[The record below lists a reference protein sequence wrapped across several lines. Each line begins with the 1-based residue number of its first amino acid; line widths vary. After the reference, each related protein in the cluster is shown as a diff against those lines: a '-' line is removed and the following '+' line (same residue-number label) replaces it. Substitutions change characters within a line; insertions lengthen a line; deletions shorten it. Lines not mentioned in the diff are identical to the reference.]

1 MTETRATAASRLP
14 RVVPAP
20 AALPPTGLA
29 GLDPE
34 WSRLVD
40 VTESGGAGERHDW
53 HLLDNGPQ
61 LDALGLIPV
70 GTILC
75 VHGNPTWSYLWRG
88 LLASATDAAAAGA
101 PAWRVI
107 AVDQLDMGFS
117 ERIGTPSNP
126 AGAIG
131 RRPAGARRPLAR
143 RVQDLGDLTDALDLA
158 GPVVTL
164 GHDWGGVV
172 SLGWAIDHPELLA
185 GVMLL
190 NTAVH
195 QPDGD
200 RIPAPLRLTLGR
212 GILGPA
218 TVATPAFLATTLA
231 LAHPS
236 LSTEVKRGYR
246 APYLTSARRG
256 GIGGFVADIPVAVEH
271 ESRPELDRIAEGA
284 RALAVPTLLLWGPRD
299 PIFSDRYL
307 DDLARRMPH
316 ARVHRFEGAGHL
328 LTEDADYAAAALLW
342 LGDTVAV
349 TPDDLASAGESRSR
363 NGDLGKLD
371 QRMGASSTL
380 LTATSGAEVVALS
393 PLAETAIGGPQ
404 AAWEAAGTHPLWYY
418 LDELQN
424 SDETALV
431 DMQPAPRTVSWRLL
445 SRRVR
450 QIAAGLVFIGVGPG
464 DRVSLLVPPSADL
477 TAVLYACVRIGAIV
491 VVADAGLGLAGLTRA
506 VRGARPD
513 FVIGAAPGLMA
524 ARALGWPGRK
534 ISTARFPAPMAAL
547 LGIEHTLA
555 ELVQLGQAR
564 LDADDALPPE
574 PAPTDPAA
582 VLFTSGSTGPAK
594 GVVYTH
600 GQLSAVSN
608 ALYLQY
614 GVGVGTGLVAGF
626 APFALLGPALGAR
639 SVTPDMDVT
648 APKTLT
654 ATAVAAAVAA
664 IDATVVFLSPAALV
678 NVVAT
683 AGALTAADHAAL
695 AGVQRF
701 LSAGAPI
708 SESLLAQAATLMPH
722 ATAHTPYG
730 MTEGLLMADITLEGI
745 RAAAASVAM
754 PLEADAA
761 AHVSEA
767 VSVPDTAVSASS
779 SNGAGAAWQSEV
791 ATSEDRPVVSAASVP
806 ETAVSASSTGGDEAA
821 PIATAPS
828 TPASTATVPST
839 VNPSSPATAPAVA
852 TAPSSVNPAGG
863 VCVGGSTQTTR
874 IRISALDASGASVGE
889 LSEQPDVTGEI
900 VVSAPHVKDHYD
912 RLWLT
917 ERASRRGAVP
927 GERWH
932 RTGDVGHLDS
942 AGRLWVEGRM
952 PHIIVTADGVVTPV
966 GPEQRIETLPDV
978 ARAAFV
984 GVGPVGTQQQV
995 AVIETVPP
1003 ARSVHRAS
1011 APLAAAVRAA
1021 VGSPVAAVLVVS
1033 GLPTDIRHNSKI
1045 DRSRLSRWAAGILSG
1060 GRWVKP

>member
-1 MTETRATAASRLP
+1 M
-14 RVVPAP
+14 PAP
-20 AALPPTGLA
+20 ATLPPSGLS
-29 GLDPE
+29 GLNPG
-34 WSRLVD
+34 WSRLIDVAESGTSGD
-40 VTESGGAGERHDW
+40 VTHGW
-53 HLLDNGPQ
+53 HLLDNGPE
-61 LDALGLIPV
+61 LDALGVIPV

-75 VHGNPTWSYLWRG
+75 VHGNPTWSYLWRS
-88 LLASATDAAAAGA
+88 LLAAASEAAASGA

-107 AVDQLDMGFS
+107 AVDQLNMGFS
-117 ERIGTPSNP
+117 ERTTDF
-126 AGAIG
+126 
-131 RRPAGARRPLAR
+131 RPLAR
-143 RVQDLGDLTDALDLA
+143 RVQDLDDLTDALDLA
-158 GPVVTL
+158 GPVIAL

-172 SLGWAIDHPELLA
+172 SLGWAVEHPELLA

-195 QPDGD
+195 QPAGD
-200 RIPAPLRLTLGR
+200 KIPAPLRLALGR

-231 LAHPS
+231 LAHPP
-236 LSTEVKRGYR
+236 LSSEIKRGFR
-246 APYLTSARRG
+246 APYLTSARRS
-256 GIGGFVADIPVAVEH
+256 GIGGFVADIPVALAH
-271 ESRPELDRIAEGA
+271 ESRPELDRIAESV
-284 RALAVPTLLLWGPRD
+284 RTLAVPTLLLWGPRD

-307 DDLARRMPH
+307 DDLVDRMPH

-328 LTEDADYAAAALLW
+328 LAEDVDYAAAALLW
-342 LGDTVAV
+342 LGDAV
-349 TPDDLASAGESRSR
+349 V
-363 NGDLGKLD
+363 K
-371 QRMGASSTL
+371 
-380 LTATSGAEVVALS
+380 S
-393 PLAETAIGGPQ
+393 PLDASESESESESESASVAPSE
-404 AAWEAAGTHPLWYY
+404 AAWDAAGTHPLWHY
-418 LDELQN
+418 LDELQD

-431 DMQPAPRTVSWRLL
+431 DMQPTPRTVSWRLL
-445 SRRVR
+445 SLRVR
-450 QIAAGLVFIGVGPG
+450 QLAAGLVHIGVKPG

-513 FVIGAAPGLMA
+513 FVIGAAPGLLA

-534 ISTARFPAPMAAL
+534 ISVAGFVPPMARL
-547 LGIEHTLA
+547 LGVEHTLA
-555 ELVQLGQAR
+555 ELISLGQAR
-564 LDADDALPPE
+564 LSAGDALPAQ
-574 PAPTDPAA
+574 PAPTDAAA

-600 GQLSAVSN
+600 GQLSAVSR
-608 ALYLQY
+608 ALFLQY

-654 ATAVAAAVAA
+654 ASAVAAAVDA

-683 AGALTAADHAAL
+683 AQALTPADHAAL

-708 SESLLAQAATLMPH
+708 SESLLAQAAALMPQ

-745 RAAAASVAM
+745 RAAAAGVAESNTV
-754 PLEADAA
+754 P
-761 AHVSEA
+761 A
-767 VSVPDTAVSASS
+767 VANDGESVP
-779 SNGAGAAWQSEV
+779 
-791 ATSEDRPVVSAASVP
+791 
-806 ETAVSASSTGGDEAA
+806 A
-821 PIATAPS
+821 P
-828 TPASTATVPST
+828 
-839 VNPSSPATAPAVA
+839 PATATPAA
-852 TAPSSVNPAGG
+852 TPTANPAGG
-863 VCVGGSTQTTR
+863 VCVGGSTATTR

-889 LSEQPDVTGEI
+889 LTEEADVTGEI
-900 VVSAPHVKDHYD
+900 VVSAPHVKDRYD

-917 ERASRRGAVP
+917 ERASRRGAVA

-932 RTGDVGHLDS
+932 RTGDVGHLDG

-952 PHIIVTADGVVTPV
+952 PHVIVTANGVVTPV

-978 ARAAFV
+978 FRAAFV
-984 GVGPVGTQQQV
+984 GVGPLGTQQQV
-995 AVIETVPP
+995 AVLETVPP
-1003 ARSVHRAS
+1003 ARRVHRA
-1011 APLAAAVRAA
+1011 PEKLAAAVRSM
-1021 VGSPVAAVLVVS
+1021 VGTPVAAVLVVP

-1045 DRSRLSRWAAGILSG
+1045 DRSRLSRWATGVLSG
-1060 GRWVKP
+1060 GRWTKP

>member
-1 MTETRATAASRLP
+1 MPAVAT
-14 RVVPAP
+14 
-20 AALPPTGLA
+20 LPPSGLA
-29 GLDPE
+29 GLNPE
-34 WSRLVD
+34 WSSLAEVAESENAA
-40 VTESGGAGERHDW
+40 VTHGW
-53 HLLDNGPQ
+53 HVLDNGPQ
-61 LDALGLIPV
+61 LDALGVIPV

-88 LLASATDAAAAGA
+88 LLASATDAAASGA

-107 AVDQLDMGFS
+107 AIDQLDMGFS
-117 ERIGTPSNP
+117 ERT
-126 AGAIG
+126 AGF
-131 RRPAGARRPLAR
+131 RPLAR
-143 RVQDLGDLTDALDLA
+143 RVRDLGDLTDALDLA

-172 SLGWAIDHPELLA
+172 SLGWAVDHPELLA

-195 QPDGD
+195 QPVNDA
-200 RIPAPLRLTLGR
+200 IPAPLRLALGR

-231 LAHPS
+231 LAHPP
-236 LSTEVKRGYR
+236 LSSEVKRGYR

-256 GIGGFVADIPVAVEH
+256 GIGGFVADIPVALAH
-271 ESRPELDRIAEGA
+271 ESRPELDRIAEA
-284 RALAVPTLLLWGPRD
+284 VRSLAVPTLLLWGPRD

-307 DDLARRMPH
+307 DDLVERMPH

-328 LTEDADYAAAALLW
+328 LAEDADYAAAALLW
-342 LGDTVAV
+342 LGDAVAPALV
-349 TPDDLASAGESRSR
+349 SSSRSR
-363 NGDLGKLD
+363 NGDLGTLD
-371 QRMGASSTL
+371 QRMGASPSP
-380 LTATSGAEVVALS
+380 LTAVSGLLAGDAVAPA
-393 PLAETAIGGPQ
+393 PLVETVSATR
-404 AAWEAAGTHPLWYY
+404 AAWEAAATHPLWHY
-418 LDELQN
+418 LDELRG

-431 DMQPAPRTVSWRLL
+431 DMLPTPRTVSWRLL

-450 QIAAGLVFIGVGPG
+450 QIGAGLVHIGVRPG

-534 ISTARFPAPMAAL
+534 ISVAGFPAPMARL
-547 LGIEHTLA
+547 LSVEHTLA
-555 ELVQLGQAR
+555 ELISLGQAR
-564 LDADDALPPE
+564 LSAGDDLPPE
-574 PAPTDPAA
+574 PAPSDPAA

-608 ALYLQY
+608 ALFLQY

-654 ATAVAAAVAA
+654 ASAVAAAVAA

-683 AGALTAADHAAL
+683 AAALTSDDHAAL

-708 SESLLAQAATLMPH
+708 SESLLAQAAALMPQ

-745 RAAAASVAM
+745 RAAAGSAAR
-754 PLEADAA
+754 PQTADAA
-761 AHVSEA
+761 VHEDG
-767 VSVPDTAVSASS
+767 SVLLA
-779 SNGAGAAWQSEV
+779 N
-791 ATSEDRPVVSAASVP
+791 PV
-806 ETAVSASSTGGDEAA
+806 
-821 PIATAPS
+821 
-828 TPASTATVPST
+828 
-839 VNPSSPATAPAVA
+839 
-852 TAPSSVNPAGG
+852 GG
-863 VCVGGSTQTTR
+863 VCVGASTQTTL

-942 AGRLWVEGRM
+942 AGRLWVEGRL
-952 PHIIVTADGVVTPV
+952 PHVLVTADGVVTPV
-966 GPEQRIETLPDV
+966 GPEQRIETLPEV
-978 ARAAFV
+978 SRAAFV
-984 GVGPVGTQQQV
+984 GVGPIGTQQRV

-1003 ARSVHRAS
+1003 ARRVHRAS
-1011 APLAAAVRAA
+1011 EPLAAAVRAM
-1021 VGSPVAAVLVVS
+1021 VGSPVAAVLVVP

-1045 DRSRLSRWAAGILSG
+1045 DRSRLSRWATGILSG

>member
-1 MTETRATAASRLP
+1 MVGPRRLPIATAA
-14 RVVPAP
+14 PAV
-20 AALPPTGLA
+20 LPPTGLS
-29 GLDPE
+29 GLNPG
-34 WSRLVD
+34 WSRLID
-40 VTESGGAGERHDW
+40 VAESGTAGGVTHGW

-61 LDALGLIPV
+61 LDALGVLPV

-88 LLASATDAAAAGA
+88 LLASATKAAASGA
-101 PAWRVI
+101 PAWRVV

-117 ERIGTPSNP
+117 ARTDSIAAT
-126 AGAIG
+126 G
-131 RRPAGARRPLAR
+131 RRAARPLAR
-143 RVQDLGDLTDALDLA
+143 RVHDLGDLTDALELA
-158 GPVVTL
+158 GPVITL

-172 SLGWAIDHPELLA
+172 SLGWAVDHPELLA

-195 QPDGD
+195 QSAGD
-200 RIPAPLRLTLGR
+200 SIPAPLRLALGR
-212 GILGPA
+212 GILSPA

-231 LAHPS
+231 LAHPP
-236 LSTEVKRGYR
+236 LSAEVKRGYC

-256 GIGGFVADIPVAVEH
+256 GIGGFVADIPVALAH
-271 ESRPELDRIAEGA
+271 ESRFELDRIAEA
-284 RALAVPTLLLWGPRD
+284 VRALAVPTLLLWGPRD

-307 DDLARRMPH
+307 DDLVERMPH

-328 LTEDADYAAAALLW
+328 LAEDADYAAAALLW
-342 LGDTVAV
+342 LGDIVPTESSVADADAPEPAV
-349 TPDDLASAGESRSR
+349 QSAIPERAQASV
-363 NGDLGKLD
+363 
-371 QRMGASSTL
+371 
-380 LTATSGAEVVALS
+380 SGSE
-393 PLAETAIGGPQ
+393 
-404 AAWEAAGTHPLWYY
+404 AAWGVDGTHPLWHY
-418 LDELQN
+418 LDELRD

-450 QIAAGLVFIGVGPG
+450 QIAAGLGHIGVRHG

-513 FVIGAAPGLMA
+513 FIIGAAPGLMA
-524 ARALGWPGRK
+524 ARALGWPGRT
-534 ISTARFPAPMAAL
+534 ISTARYPAPMARL
-547 LGIEHTLA
+547 LGVEHTLA
-555 ELVQLGQAR
+555 ELIRLGQAR
-564 LDADDALPPE
+564 LAAGDELPPE
-574 PAPTDPAA
+574 PAPSDTAA

-600 GQLSAVSN
+600 GQLSAVSR
-608 ALYLQY
+608 ALFLQY

-654 ATAVAAAVAA
+654 ATAVAAAVGA

-683 AGALTAADHAAL
+683 AGALTRADHTAL
-695 AGVQRF
+695 AGVRRF

-708 SESLLAQAATLMPH
+708 SATLLGQAAALMPA

-745 RAAAASVAM
+745 RAAAASVAT
-754 PLEADAA
+754 PPTADTGTQIPAASPPRAA
-761 AHVSEA
+761 A
-767 VSVPDTAVSASS
+767 TM
-779 SNGAGAAWQSEV
+779 
-791 ATSEDRPVVSAASVP
+791 
-806 ETAVSASSTGGDEAA
+806 
-821 PIATAPS
+821 
-828 TPASTATVPST
+828 
-839 VNPSSPATAPAVA
+839 
-852 TAPSSVNPAGG
+852 NPAGG
-863 VCVGGSTQTTR
+863 VCVGEATATTR
-874 IRISALDASGASVGE
+874 IRISALDPSGASVGE
-889 LSEQPDVTGEI
+889 LSEEPDVTGEI

-932 RTGDVGHLDS
+932 RTGDVGHLDR
-942 AGRLWVEGRM
+942 AGRLWVEGRL
-952 PHIIVTADGVVTPV
+952 PHVIVTADGVVTPV
-966 GPEQRIETLPDV
+966 GPEQRIETLPGV

-984 GVGPVGTQQQV
+984 GVGPLGTQQQV

-1003 ARSVHRAS
+1003 ARRVHRAS
-1011 APLAAAVRAA
+1011 ERLATAVRAA
-1021 VGSPVAAVLVVS
+1021 VGSPVAAVFVVP

-1045 DRSRLSRWAAGILSG
+1045 DRRRLSRWATGILSG

>member
-1 MTETRATAASRLP
+1 MP
-14 RVVPAP
+14 RTVSAP
-20 AALPPTGLA
+20 AALPPVGLE

-34 WSRLVD
+34 WSQLVE
-40 VTESGGAGERHDW
+40 VAESNSTGEVRHGW

-61 LDALGLIPV
+61 LDALGVIPV

-88 LLASATDAAAAGA
+88 LLSSAADAAASGA
-101 PAWRVI
+101 LAWRVI

-117 ERIGTPSNP
+117 ERTG
-126 AGAIG
+126 GV
-131 RRPAGARRPLAR
+131 RPLAR

-172 SLGWAIDHPELLA
+172 SLGWAVDHPELLA

-195 QPDGD
+195 QSAGD
-200 RIPAPLRLTLGR
+200 PIPAPLRLALGR
-212 GILGPA
+212 GILGPV

-246 APYLTSARRG
+246 APYLTRARRG
-256 GIGGFVADIPVAVEH
+256 GIGGFVVDIPVALSH

-328 LTEDADYAAAALLW
+328 LAEDADYAAAALLW
-342 LGDTVAV
+342 LGDAV
-349 TPDDLASAGESRSR
+349 TATPDDAANAVTSPSR

-380 LTATSGAEVVALS
+380 LTAVLGSEAASLS
-393 PLAETAIGGPQ
+393 PLVELAETAIGGPQ

-450 QIAAGLVFIGVGPG
+450 QIAAGLVFIGVKPG

-534 ISTARFPAPMAAL
+534 ISTARFPAAMAAL
-547 LGIEHTLA
+547 LSIEHTLA
-555 ELVQLGQAR
+555 ELVQLGEAR
-564 LDADDALPPE
+564 LDADDALPPK

-654 ATAVAAAVAA
+654 ATAVAAAVAS

-683 AGALTAADHAAL
+683 AGALTPADHAAL

-708 SESLLAQAATLMPH
+708 SESLLAQAAALMPQ

-745 RAAAASVAM
+745 RAAAASVSM
-754 PLEADAA
+754 PRRADAA
-761 AHVSEA
+761 AHDGESDPSTA
-767 VSVPDTAVSASS
+767 SLPD
-779 SNGAGAAWQSEV
+779 
-791 ATSEDRPVVSAASVP
+791 
-806 ETAVSASSTGGDEAA
+806 TAVSASSTGGDGEAA
-821 PIATAPS
+821 LIATSAE
-828 TPASTATVPST
+828 
-839 VNPSSPATAPAVA
+839 
-852 TAPSSVNPAGG
+852 VNPAGG

-917 ERASRRGAVP
+917 ERASRRGGVP

-952 PHIIVTADGVVTPV
+952 PHVIVTAGGVVTPV

-1021 VGSPVAAVLVVS
+1021 VGSPVAAVLVVP

-1045 DRSRLSRWAAGILSG
+1045 DRSRLSRWATGILAG
-1060 GRWVKP
+1060 GRWTKP